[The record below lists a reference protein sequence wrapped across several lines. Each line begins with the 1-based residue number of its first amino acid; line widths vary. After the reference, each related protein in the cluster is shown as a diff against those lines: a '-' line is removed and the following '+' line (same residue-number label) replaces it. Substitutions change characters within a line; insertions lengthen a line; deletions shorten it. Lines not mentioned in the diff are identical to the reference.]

1 MNFVFLIIGVVLM
14 ATEVMSGDFTLLLFG
29 AGFVLAAL
37 AGWIAPMGWAAQTM
51 LAFVLA
57 LILLFTLKK
66 PLKRRFGAKGMKDN
80 FLDES
85 GVGEV
90 REGMV
95 FYKGTFWK
103 SDEIVGLKEGDK
115 VEVAGVR
122 DGKIELKNHK

>member
-1 MNFVFLIIGVVLM
+1 
-14 ATEVMSGDFTLLLFG
+14 
-29 AGFVLAAL
+29 
-37 AGWIAPMGWAAQTM
+37 
-51 LAFVLA
+51 
-57 LILLFTLKK
+57 
-66 PLKRRFGAKGMKDN
+66 MKDN

-85 GVGEV
+85 GVGMV

-122 DGKIELKNHK
+122 DGKIELKKP